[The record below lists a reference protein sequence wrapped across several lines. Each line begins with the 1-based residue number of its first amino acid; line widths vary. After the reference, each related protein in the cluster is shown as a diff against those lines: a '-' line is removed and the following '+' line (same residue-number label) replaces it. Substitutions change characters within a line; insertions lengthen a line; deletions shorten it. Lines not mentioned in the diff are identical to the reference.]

1 MKEFRPFILNNNSKL
16 RIFNDAIVLIFH
28 SLSFQSFCEKV
39 MQISWSSCGQREA
52 RKHTFEFLME
62 GFWPVDCIPPCL
74 VLKAGKKK
82 IDYYPKLLGITEKL
96 LLRGCCFSEKLQS
109 SWTKKMSTDLALYWG
124 SVFLTDLPSKHSGM
138 GSVPSLQVVTTG

>member
-1 MKEFRPFILNNNSKL
+1 MKEFRPFILNYNSKL

-74 VLKAGKKK
+74 VLKAGKKNRLL
-82 IDYYPKLLGITEKL
+82 PKTTGDNRKVVVEKL
-96 LLRGCCFSEKLQS
+96 LF
-109 SWTKKMSTDLALYWG
+109 
-124 SVFLTDLPSKHSGM
+124 
-138 GSVPSLQVVTTG
+138 